1 MDISQLLLIANK
13 LLQDTTS
20 TSTQDKLFH
29 IENYTKAFESWLL
42 AQGGEQ
48 GLIQGKKFS
57 REELTELA
65 EKHSAVLGLVD
76 GLKGQTVE
84 DLKGLESRGRAIL
97 AYANTLPDRISRMK
111 DKKG

>member
-1 MDISQLLLIANK
+1 MDIDQLLSIADSVLRDTSSPTQVK
-13 LLQDTTS
+13 LSQ
-20 TSTQDKLFH
+20 
-29 IENYTKAFESWLL
+29 IEDYTKAFEAWLA

-48 GLIQGKKFS
+48 GLIQNKIFS
-57 REELTELA
+57 REQLTDLA